1 MANPEAGV
9 SAHLHIR
16 RDGSI
21 TRMVGDRRRA
31 WHAGDSSWPGVGDVN
46 SESLGWEIGNDN
58 DGEPYS
64 DAQYEAVADLLRH
77 YLPQGLPREAVV
89 SHKDVAPGRKTD
101 PHGWDWNRMW
111 RLLDPE
117 PVITIPAPAG
127 PGYTEPVVAPVSALR
142 TLVRAAP
149 DEPSVL
155 ERAGE
160 LLGPV
165 LGAFW
170 RIMAGRI
177 RERVEAETD
186 KALDR
191 ILGQDSHTP

>member
-1 MANPEAGV
+1 M
-9 SAHLHIR
+9 
-16 RDGSI
+16 
-21 TRMVGDRRRA
+21 
-31 WHAGDSSWPGVGDVN
+31 
-46 SESLGWEIGNDN
+46 
-58 DGEPYS
+58 
-64 DAQYEAVADLLRH
+64 
-77 YLPQGLPREAVV
+77 
-89 SHKDVAPGRKTD
+89 
-101 PHGWDWNRMW
+101 
-111 RLLDPE
+111 
-117 PVITIPAPAG
+117 
-127 PGYTEPVVAPVSALR
+127 VAPVSALR